1 MMASYKIELK
11 KSAAKELERL
21 PSTVLK
27 RIVEK
32 IESLGKNPRPPGCK
46 KLSGEEK
53 YRIRVGAYRILYEIA
68 DEVLIIYVVKVS
80 HRKEVYQ

>member
-1 MMASYKIELK
+1 MASYKIELK

-21 PSTVLK
+21 PSAVLK

-53 YRIRVGAYRILYEIA
+53 YRVRVGSYRILYEIA

-80 HRKEVYQ
+80 HRKEVYR